1 MLCTR
6 VLCTRVLCTRGCTL
20 VRIGSVECLFFLLLD
35 CWNYN
40 DEDDLTF
47 SMSLLLKL
55 WRRYSRF
62 QTSVRRGRDTDEPPV
77 MQWKDLPQLDQ
88 WDAWCTDF
96 EQLQIRAFKAASL
109 GPMATVRYVQPVYK

>member
-1 MLCTR
+1 MC
-6 VLCTRVLCTRGCTL
+6 CSTL
-20 VRIGSVECLFFLLLD
+20 VCCALVCCALVVALLFALVLLNVCFFCCWD

-109 GPMATVRYVQPVYK
+109 GPMATVRYVGL

>member
-1 MLCTR
+1 MF
-6 VLCTRVLCTRGCTL
+6 V
-20 VRIGSVECLFFLLLD
+20 ILLLD

-109 GPMATVRYVQPVYK
+109 GPMATVRYVGL